1 MAMAR
6 PRAHG
11 ARTAREHRHSA
22 AQLLACCA
30 AVLVLT
36 SRTALGEKNHEREIS
51 DRNWEEILQGEWM
64 IEFFAP
70 WCPAC
75 QELQPIWAEFAEW
88 GEDMEVNITKV
99 DVTKEPGLSGRF
111 FIVSLPTIYHCKDG
125 VFRLYEGPRTKEDF
139 LSFIDE
145 KKWQDLEPI
154 SSWLGPSS
162 FLMNIISG
170 FYRLSMFTRNWHSYL
185 TEHLGMPVWGS
196 YVVFTLAVLF
206 SGLVLGLIVVFITDC
221 VFPSRWSYPPDAYYQ
236 QNRARR
242 GDHQL
247 KMLEDTGKQAQHEED
262 YEGNETEEEDDR
274 GLPELTGEAT
284 PGALRKRVLCT
295 GKEEDGD
302 T

>member
-64 IEFFAP
+64 IEF
-70 WCPAC
+70 
-75 QELQPIWAEFAEW
+75 
-88 GEDMEVNITKV
+88 
-99 DVTKEPGLSGRF
+99 
-111 FIVSLPTIYHCKDG
+111 CKDG